1 MYRVVKKSF
10 LNSFLNS
17 AHESEILE
25 HLSSSYE
32 KLAKEPFCNNCSLK
46 IIFLRFSISAK
57 SIYKEEF
64 FGCAVRKT
72 FLFIFFLLL
81 FVPFLSE
88 ILKNYGYI

>member
-1 MYRVVKKSF
+1 MPLSC
-10 LNSFLNS
+10 
-17 AHESEILE
+17 EILE
-25 HLSSSYE
+25 HLSYSYE

-72 FLFIFFLLL
+72 FLFISLLL
-81 FVPFLSE
+81 FVSFLSE
-88 ILKNYGYI
+88 ILKKIWLYLRKTL

>member
-1 MYRVVKKSF
+1 MPLVC
-10 LNSFLNS
+10 
-17 AHESEILE
+17 EIPK

-64 FGCAVRKT
+64 FGCAVRKN
-72 FLFIFFLLL
+72 FLFISLLL